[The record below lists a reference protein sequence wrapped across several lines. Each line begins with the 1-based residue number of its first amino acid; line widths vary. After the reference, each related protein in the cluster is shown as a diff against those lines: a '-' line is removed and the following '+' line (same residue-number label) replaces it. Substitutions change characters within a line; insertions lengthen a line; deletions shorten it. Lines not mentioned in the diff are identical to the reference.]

1 MHKICVVTYNWCE
14 EGVEVIDSGQPKI
27 SELHSAVKGHK
38 KILRFEVTV
47 NNPVTVQEVHPTKD
61 LKHKVLE

>member
-1 MHKICVVTYNWCE
+1 MTYNWSKE
-14 EGVEVIDSGQPKI
+14 SVEVIDSGQTKV

-47 NNPVTVQEVHPTKD
+47 DNPMTMQEIHATEY
-61 LKHKVLE
+61 LKHEVLT